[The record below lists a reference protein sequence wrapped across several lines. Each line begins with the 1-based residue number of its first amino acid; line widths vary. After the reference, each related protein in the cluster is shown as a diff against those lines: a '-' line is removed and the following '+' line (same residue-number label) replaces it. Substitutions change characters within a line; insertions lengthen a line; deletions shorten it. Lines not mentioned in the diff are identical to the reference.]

1 MAFYKFVHMSDARY
15 MHKFEHMHNN
25 VYSEVGIFV
34 QPVLFRVCIAP
45 TTLHIARNASNKQL
59 RSLIISVWS

>member
-34 QPVLFRVCIAP
+34 QPVLFLTVYSTYYSAYRKK
-45 TTLHIARNASNKQL
+45 R
-59 RSLIISVWS
+59 